1 MVVRGSGRGELDL
14 GRGLGDAVQGEGS
27 GTSTA
32 AFYHVDVINTA
43 GIVSALLE
51 PAEADVAVGRN
62 ARTREVH
69 RDGITGGGGNTRNGG
84 HYYVGV
90 VKIGEVGYITHSQ
103 FTLGGTLHG
112 APEVEAQCVQWLVE
126 GG

>member
-27 GTSTA
+27 GMATA

-43 GIVSALLE
+43 GIVSALLK
-51 PAEADVAVGRN
+51 PSKADVAVGRN
-62 ARTREVH
+62 VRTCEVH
-69 RDGITGGGGNTRNGG
+69 RDGVTSGRGYTRNGG
-84 HYYVGV
+84 HHYVGV
-90 VKIGEVGYITHSQ
+90 VKIGEVGHITHSQ